1 MKFLAGGL
9 IAVVGMVFC
18 LGASGAGD
26 KKPKYDIK
34 EVMDKAH
41 KTGLWKKVAAGTA
54 DEDERKEL
62 SELYTA
68 LSQNK
73 PPKGELSDWKKV
85 TGALAKAAK
94 AAVKD
99 AAKGKALKKLVNCG
113 GCHKEFK

>member
-1 MKFLAGGL
+1 MKVLAGGL
-9 IAVVGMVFC
+9 IAVVGMIFC
-18 LGASGAGD
+18 LSASGAGD

-41 KTGLWKKVAAGTA
+41 KQGLLKKVVSGKA

-62 SELYTA
+62 AELYTA

-73 PPKGELSDWKKV
+73 PPKGEVSDWKKV
-85 TGALAKAAK
+85 TGTMVKAAK

-99 AAKGKALKKLVNCG
+99 AAKGKALGKIVNCG
-113 GCHKEFK
+113 ACHKEFK